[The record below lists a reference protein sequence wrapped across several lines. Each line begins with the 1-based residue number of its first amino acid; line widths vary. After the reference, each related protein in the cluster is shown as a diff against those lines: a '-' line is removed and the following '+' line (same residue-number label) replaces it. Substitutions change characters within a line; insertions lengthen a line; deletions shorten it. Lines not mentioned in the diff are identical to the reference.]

1 MADIVDEPDD
11 FIDGEQPAIDPA
23 QRDSD
28 AAVFRKQQED
38 ELAAM
43 RAARLRLRE
52 AYVRVFAGAPAGDDV
67 VLVMDDLRNFC
78 RGEETAWHDSERIHC
93 LLTGRQE
100 VFQRIADHTRL
111 SADVLWER
119 YAPRQTRQ

>member
-1 MADIVDEPDD
+1 MADVVDEPDD
-11 FIDGEQPAIDPA
+11 FIDGDQIVDPA
-23 QRDSD
+23 QRDS
-28 AAVFRKQQED
+28 AEAVFKKQEED
-38 ELAAM
+38 VIAAM

-67 VLVMDDLRNFC
+67 KLVIDDLRIFC
-78 RGEETAWHDSERIHC
+78 RGEETAWDMNERVHC

-100 VFQRIADHTRL
+100 VYQRIVDHTRL

-119 YAPRQTRQ
+119 YAPRQPT